1 MKKLLLPALVLGI
14 SLLLITACKQKEEGK
29 TIAFELTNIDNNVKA
44 QDDFYQYA
52 IGGWLLDNPIPDAYS
67 RWGSFELLYEN
78 NLKQLKTILEF
89 SAKSKAV
96 LGSSE
101 QKVGDFYSSGMDSA
115 KIEELGFSPI
125 KPVLDNIDK
134 INNKVELIK
143 ISAYL
148 HSHEVSPFFAFFA
161 SVDAKNSEMMI
172 ARLYQSGMGLPD
184 VEYYYK
190 EDDRSK
196 EIRSKYLEHVTKMF
210 QLINYSETDAKAAAE
225 KIMDIETKLAKS
237 ANTLLENRDPNKTYN
252 KLTKEE
258 LVSLA
263 PNYDWDLFF
272 NEIGVPNL
280 SEINVGQPKFFK
292 EVSQLMDEIQISD
305 WKAYLKW
312 TLLRNTADYL
322 SSDFVNQDFEFYNKF
337 LSGSKK
343 LQDRWK
349 RVSNIL
355 DGTIGELVGQIY
367 VKENFPPEAK
377 TRAKEV
383 VDNLI
388 TSMGESI
395 KNNDWMT
402 DQTKEQALVKLN
414 SFGVKIGYP
423 DKWTDY
429 SDLEISNDSFF
440 ENVWNSWNFLFNDD
454 IKKIGKPVDKTEWG
468 MTPQTVNAYYSPT
481 RNEIVFPAGILQPP
495 FFNKDADDAM
505 NYGAMGAVIG
515 HEITHGFDDQ
525 GRQYDA
531 DGNIRD
537 WWTEEDAKRF
547 EERAKGL
554 VDQYNNFMVIDTMK
568 VDGELTLGENIADLG
583 GLTVAYS
590 AFSKTDQFKEGK
602 TIDGFT
608 PQQRFFLSW
617 AQVWRN
623 NIRDENLKLRLKTDV
638 HSPGKQRVNGPFSNM
653 PQFFE
658 AFNVK
663 EGDPM
668 RQNENNIVKI
678 W

>member
-1 MKKLLLPALVLGI
+1 MQKILKQVLFLGI
-14 SLLLITACKQKEEGK
+14 SLILIVSCKPEMEEK
-29 TIAFELTNIDNNVKA
+29 TIAFEITNLDTTVKP

-52 IGGWLLDNPIPDAYS
+52 IGGWLVDNPIPDSYS

-78 NLKQLKTILEF
+78 NLKQLKTILEN
-89 SAKSKAV
+89 SANSKAEK
-96 LGSSE
+96 GTSE
-101 QKVGDFYSSGMDSA
+101 QKVGDFYATGMDSV
-115 KIEELGFSPI
+115 KIEELGYSPI
-125 KPVLDNIDK
+125 KEILDNIDK
-134 INNKVELIK
+134 INNKEELIK
-143 ISAYL
+143 VAAYL
-148 HSHEVSPFFAFFA
+148 HKHEVSPLFAFFA
-161 SVDAKNSEMMI
+161 SVDAKNSDMMI

-196 EIRSKYLEHVTKMF
+196 EIRTKYLEHIYKMF
-210 QLINYSETDAKAAAE
+210 RLINYSETDAKAASE
-225 KIMDIETKLAKS
+225 NIMELETKLAKS

-252 KLTKEE
+252 KLTKEN
-258 LVSLA
+258 LVEIS
-263 PNYDWDLFF
+263 PNFDWNLFF
-272 NEIGVPNL
+272 NEIGVSNL
-280 SEINVGQPKFFK
+280 SEVNVGQPEFFS
-292 EVSQLMDEIQISD
+292 EISNLMDQTNISD

-322 SSDFVNQDFEFYNKF
+322 SSEFVNQDFEFYNKY
-337 LSGSKK
+337 LTGSKK
-343 LQDRWK
+343 IQERWK
-349 RVSNIL
+349 RVSGTLN
-355 DGTIGELVGQIY
+355 GTIGQIVGQIY
-367 VKENFPPEAK
+367 VKDNFPPEAK
-377 TRAKEV
+377 SRAKDI

-388 TSMGESI
+388 VSMGESI

-402 DQTKEQALVKLN
+402 DETKEQALVKLN

-429 SDLEISNDSFF
+429 SGLIISNDSYF
-440 ENVWNSWNFLFNDD
+440 ENVWNSWNFLFKDD
-454 IKKIGKPVDKTEWG
+454 IRKIGKAVDKTEWG

-495 FFNKDADDAM
+495 FFNKDADDAI

-531 DGNIRD
+531 KGNIRD

-547 EERAKGL
+547 NERTEGL
-554 VDQYNNFMVIDTMK
+554 VNQYNQFAAIDTMK
-568 VDGELTLGENIADLG
+568 VDGKLTLGENIADLG
-583 GLTVAYS
+583 GLTVSFA
-590 AFSKTDQFKEGK
+590 AFSKTDQFNEGK
-602 TIDGFT
+602 EIDGFT

-638 HSPGKQRVNGPFSNM
+638 HSPGKERVNGPFANM
-653 PQFFE
+653 PEFFD
-658 AFNVK
+658 AFNIK
-663 EGDPM
+663 ENDKM
-668 RQNENNIVKI
+668 RRASNEIVKI